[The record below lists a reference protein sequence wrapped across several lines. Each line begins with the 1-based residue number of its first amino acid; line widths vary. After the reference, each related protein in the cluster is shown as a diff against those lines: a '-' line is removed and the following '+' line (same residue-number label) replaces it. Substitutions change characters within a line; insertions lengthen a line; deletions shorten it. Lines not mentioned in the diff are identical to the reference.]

1 MVELLS
7 EEVAQDSGG
16 VATADLIGRQG
27 KVDTLEEVPELSHRV
42 LTEHPE
48 RTEGDTPQYTPQRN
62 DAIGTPLKD
71 CRTSRRQTNI
81 SS

>member
-48 RTEGDTPQYTPQRN
+48 RTERE
-62 DAIGTPLKD
+62 
-71 CRTSRRQTNI
+71 RH
-81 SS
+81 SSMHLREMMQ